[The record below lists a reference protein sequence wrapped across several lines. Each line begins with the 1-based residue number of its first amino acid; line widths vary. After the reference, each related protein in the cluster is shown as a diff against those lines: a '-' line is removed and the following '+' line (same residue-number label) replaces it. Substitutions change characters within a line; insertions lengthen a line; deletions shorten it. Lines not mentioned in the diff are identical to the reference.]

1 VSRSQMFPHKS
12 QGKNFFYLF
21 RGDEFYK
28 IYTLYRKSNLCIPGM
43 ELRAMRGLSPNS
55 CIHVSVSDL
64 YIPRIGP
71 HMQNRQTA
79 PRNK

>member
-1 VSRSQMFPHKS
+1 MSRSQMFSHKS
-12 QGKNFFYLF
+12 QGKNFLYLF

-28 IYTLYRKSNLCIPGM
+28 IHTLRSNLCIPGM

-71 HMQNRQTA
+71 HMYLA
-79 PRNK
+79 AK